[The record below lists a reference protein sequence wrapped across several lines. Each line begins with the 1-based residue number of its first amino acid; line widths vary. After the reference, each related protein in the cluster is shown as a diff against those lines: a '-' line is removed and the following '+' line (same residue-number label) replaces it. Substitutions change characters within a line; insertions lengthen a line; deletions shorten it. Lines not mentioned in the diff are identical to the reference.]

1 MKLRAKKRNDEW
13 TFHSLQIH
21 LGGMNLGTQS
31 HSHLQFPGA
40 IQGALR
46 QFKHQLFH

>member
-13 TFHSLQIH
+13 TFRSLQLH
-21 LGGMNLGTQS
+21 LGGMNLGAKF
-31 HSHLQFPGA
+31 HLHPQFCGA

-46 QFKHQLFH
+46 QFKYQLFH